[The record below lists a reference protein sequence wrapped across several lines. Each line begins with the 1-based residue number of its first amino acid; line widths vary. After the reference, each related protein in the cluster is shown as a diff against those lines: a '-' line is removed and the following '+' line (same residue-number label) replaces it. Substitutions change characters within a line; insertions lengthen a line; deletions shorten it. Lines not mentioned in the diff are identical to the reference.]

1 MRTPQARLTPE
12 YWEQWVR
19 VLNLLGSIV
28 LFLGSYRGQAWLKT
42 QAKILD
48 HATKRRIS
56 GKVVDKVH
64 EQPLVDRSDDFDRA
78 VEAFAIQ
85 PYFDRRA
92 YVYLCVGFA
101 ITTFASIIDIVS
113 HRSIQFLYRYLT
125 HRLAP

>member
-1 MRTPQARLTPE
+1 MTPE

-19 VLNLLGSIV
+19 LLNLFGSVV

-48 HATKRRIS
+48 QATKRRIS
-56 GKVVDKVH
+56 GKVIDKVH
-64 EQPLVDRSDDFDRA
+64 ETLVVDRSDDFDRA
-78 VEAFAIQ
+78 VEAFAVQ

-101 ITTFASIIDIVS
+101 ITTLASITDIVS
-113 HRSIQFLYRYLT
+113 HRSIQLLYRCLT
-125 HRLAP
+125 HRSVP